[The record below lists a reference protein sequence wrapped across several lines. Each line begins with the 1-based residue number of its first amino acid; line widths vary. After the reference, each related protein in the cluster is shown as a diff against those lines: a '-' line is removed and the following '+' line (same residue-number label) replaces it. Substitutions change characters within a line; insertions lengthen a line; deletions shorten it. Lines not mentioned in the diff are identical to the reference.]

1 MSEIRVNKIVD
12 EQGTGAI
19 ELTQGASIPNG
30 KIITGSGGINI
41 SGVITATSFS
51 GDGSGLT
58 GAGSTVAD
66 DTSTNETFY
75 PIFTQSTSGTVIA
88 TKVSTTNLT
97 FNPSTGNLS
106 AVDFNSTSDINLKE
120 NIEIIEN
127 PIEKILQLNGIT
139 FNWKSSHQSS
149 AGVIA
154 QEVEKIL
161 PEIVRENNGNMSVNY
176 NGLIGLLIEAIKE
189 QQQQINIL
197 TEKINESE
205 K

>member
-19 ELTQGASIPNG
+19 ELTQGASIPSG